1 MNKGIS
7 SLGVE
12 RTMVTLFRKKGNL
25 EVNLPKNWQVL
36 QTIFK
41 EGEEVRRP
49 LSDLIERA
57 LDHPVDSRPLE
68 EMLKP
73 GIRLAI
79 VVDDVTRPT
88 PVREL
93 LPPLLRR
100 IHQCGVPKKDVDIV
114 IGVGTHRPLS
124 QEEIRERC
132 GKEVAKAYRIQNH
145 DARSRDLIRTGEVP
159 GYGPVSMNATVIQAD
174 VKITL
179 GSILPHVHNGFGG
192 GPKSVMP
199 GICDFETIRHH
210 HLKNVV
216 DHRSILG
223 NITDNPF
230 YKDCC
235 QIARLALVNFSIN
248 CLFDSLG
255 QVVGVLAGNLFAV
268 HDLGIRKT
276 REALGVLASGRSDIT
291 IVSSFPY
298 DEGPQIVKPVLPA
311 AMVTKPGGTIFLL
324 AEISTPLPE
333 FFLESFS
340 KIRDCGGEEAE
351 SRIREKLR
359 CVEPIIEGP
368 MDFNMALVLIFF
380 VSRKY
385 RVVLIA
391 DKVLQQAALRM
402 GFNYAPDLLSAI
414 EGEKMQRENPT
425 VNIIP
430 AGGYIFPLVTEGFRL
445 MDT

>member
-1 MNKGIS
+1 MVR
-7 SLGVE
+7 VE
-12 RTMVTLFRKKGNL
+12 RSMVTLFRKIGNF
-25 EVNLPKNWQVL
+25 EVDLPETWEVV

-41 EGEEVRRP
+41 EGVRKKKK
-49 LSDLIERA
+49 LKDLVTEA
-57 LDHPVDSRPLE
+57 LEKPIDSHGLE
-68 EMLKP
+68 DLLKP
-73 GIRLAI
+73 GARVAI
-79 VVDDVTRPT
+79 AVDDATRPT
-88 PVREL
+88 PVRDL
-93 LPPLLRR
+93 LPLLLDR
-100 IHQCGVPKKDVDIV
+100 IHRCGVPHKNVDIV

-124 QEEIRERC
+124 QEEIQERC
-132 GKEVAKAYRIQNH
+132 GKEVVKAYRIQNH
-145 DARSRDLIRTGEVP
+145 DARSGDLVRTGEVP
-159 GYGPVSMNATVIQAD
+159 GYGAVSMNATVIQAD
-174 VKITL
+174 VKITI
-179 GSILPHVHNGFGG
+179 GSILPHVHNGFGA

-199 GICDFETIRHH
+199 AICDFGTIRQH

-235 QIARLALVNFSIN
+235 QIARLASVDFCVN

-255 QVVGVLAGNLFAV
+255 QVVGVLAGDLFAV

-276 REALGVLASGRSDIT
+276 REALGVPISEKSDIT

-333 FFLESFS
+333 FFLESFA
-340 KIRDCGGEEAE
+340 KIRDCGEDEAE
-351 SRIREKLR
+351 GRIREKIR

-391 DKVLQQAALRM
+391 DKMLRQAALRM
-402 GFNYAPDLLSAI
+402 GFDYALDLSSAVQ
-414 EGEKMQRENPT
+414 GMKMQRGNPT

>member
-1 MNKGIS
+1 M
-7 SLGVE
+7 GVV
-12 RTMVTLFRKKGNL
+12 RTMITLFRKKGNL
-25 EVNLPKNWQVL
+25 QVNLPKHWQVL
-36 QTIFK
+36 QTLFK
-41 EGEEVRRP
+41 EGEEGQRP
-49 LSDLIERA
+49 VPDLMEKA

-100 IHQCGVPKKDVDIV
+100 IHQCGVPEKDVDIV
-114 IGVGTHRPLS
+114 IGVGTHHPLS
-124 QEEIRERC
+124 PEEIEDRC
-132 GKEVAKAYRIQNH
+132 GKEVAKTYRIQNH
-145 DARSRDLIRTGEVP
+145 NARSGDLIRTGEVP

-174 VKITL
+174 VKMTV

-216 DHRSILG
+216 HHRSILG
-223 NITDNPF
+223 NIAENPF

-235 QIARLALVNFSIN
+235 QIARLASVDFSVN

-255 QVVGVLAGNLFAV
+255 QVGGVLAGNLFAV

-276 REALGVLASGRSDIT
+276 REALGVPASGRSDVT
-291 IVSSFPY
+291 IASSFPY

-324 AEISTPLPE
+324 AEISKPLPE

-351 SRIREKLR
+351 GRIREKLR

-368 MDFNMALVLIFF
+368 MDFNMALILIFF
-380 VSRKY
+380 VSQKY
-385 RVVLIA
+385 RVVLVA
-391 DKVLQQAALRM
+391 DKVLQQAAVRM
-402 GFNYAPDLLSAI
+402 GFDYAPDLPGAI
-414 EGEKMQRENPT
+414 EEMKRQKENLT
-425 VNIIP
+425 VNILP
-430 AGGYIFPLVTEGFRL
+430 AGGYIFPLLTEGFRL
-445 MDT
+445 MER

>member
-1 MNKGIS
+1 MS
-7 SLGVE
+7 RAGVGT
-12 RTMVTLFRKKGNL
+12 TMVTLFRKKGSL
-25 EVNLPKNWQVL
+25 EVDLPKNWEL
-36 QTIFK
+36 LRTLYK
-41 EGEEVRRP
+41 EDLKVRRP
-49 LSDLIERA
+49 LGGLIGGA
-57 LDHPVDSRPLE
+57 LDHPIDSRPLE
-68 EMLKP
+68 AMLKS
-73 GIRLAI
+73 GSRVAI

-100 IHQCGVPKKDVDIV
+100 IHRCGVPEKDVDIV

-124 QEEIRERC
+124 QKEIEERC
-132 GKEVAKAYRIQNH
+132 GKEVARAYRIQNH
-145 DARSRDLIRTGEVP
+145 NARSADLVRMGEVP
-159 GYGPVSMNATVIQAD
+159 GYGSVSMNATVVQAD
-174 VKITL
+174 VKITV

-199 GICDFETIRHH
+199 GICDFETVRQH

-223 NITDNPF
+223 NITGNPF
-230 YKDCC
+230 YRDCC
-235 QIARLALVNFSIN
+235 QIARLASVDFSVN

-255 QVVGVLAGNLFAV
+255 RISGVLAGNLFSV
-268 HDLGIRKT
+268 HESGIEKT
-276 REALGVLASGRSDIT
+276 REALEVPISEMSHLT

-311 AMVTKPGGTIFLL
+311 AMITQPGGTIFLVT
-324 AEISTPLPE
+324 EISSPLPE

-340 KIRDCGGEEAE
+340 KIRDCGGDEAE
-351 SRIREKLR
+351 GRIREKLR

-380 VSRKY
+380 ISKKY
-385 RVVLIA
+385 RVVLVA
-391 DKVLQQAALRM
+391 DEVLRKAASRM
-402 GFNYAPDLLSAI
+402 GFEYAPDLPNAI
-414 EGEKMQRENPT
+414 EGTKKRKENLT

-430 AGGYIFPLVTEGFRL
+430 AGGYIFPLLTDGFHL
-445 MDT
+445 MGG